1 VRRANGRGRLVA
13 ARKPPTERQRRL
25 GAELR
30 RMREHVGLSL
40 TEAAAL
46 HRVDK
51 TTISNTESARFGVS
65 ADRVRVWAAN
75 YSCPDQAYIDALA
88 EMARE
93 RSGAN
98 WWDEYRGTLAASVL
112 DLAELEHHA
121 VVLRHVQITH
131 MPGLLQ
137 HEDYARVVFQEAVP
151 RLTPEALDRQVEF
164 RRRRSEVL
172 DRPKPPE
179 CTFLVH
185 EAALRMRFGS
195 RGTVRTQLDH
205 LLKES
210 DRENVTIRVIPFTA
224 GGFPSA
230 GSSTL
235 YACGLVRQLDTVQID
250 VPTGVTFL
258 HADTHLEN
266 YRAVL
271 DRMEQR
277 SLAPNRSRDSIR
289 KVVQEL

>member
-1 VRRANGRGRLVA
+1 MP

-30 RMREHVGLSL
+30 KMRERVGLSL

-65 ADRVRVWAAN
+65 GDRVRVWAGN
-75 YSCPDQAYIDALA
+75 YSCPDQKYIDVLA

-93 RSGAN
+93 RGSN
-98 WWDEYRGTLAASVL
+98 WWDEFRDQLPAGVL

-121 VVLRHVQITH
+121 AAFRSVQITH

-137 HEDYARVVFQEAVP
+137 HEEYVRAVFAESVPQHTAEDLERRVS
-151 RLTPEALDRQVEF
+151 F
-164 RRRRSEVL
+164 RVRRACVL
-172 DRPKPPE
+172 DGPEPPQ

-185 EAALRMRFGS
+185 EAALCMRFGGS
-195 RGTVRTQLDH
+195 AVTKNQLNH
-205 LLKES
+205 LLEQS
-210 DRENVTIRVIPFTA
+210 ERDHVTIRVVPFTA
-224 GGFPSA
+224 GGFPSS

-235 YACGLVRQLDTVQID
+235 YAYGPVAALDTVQSD
-250 VPTGVTFL
+250 TPGGSRFL
-258 HADTHLEN
+258 HSETHLSN
-266 YRAVL
+266 YRVVL
-271 DRMEQR
+271 DRTEQR
-277 SLAPNRSRDSIR
+277 ALSPDRSPNFIR
-289 KVVQEL
+289 EILQRL